1 MVNFVATKV
10 LAFVGGSPAF
20 RSNVV
25 NSAFDTL
32 CAILSFLAVETWT
45 SQTDAYDTFAA
56 MGSAV
61 MYAVSPL
68 IWTYA
73 ISSEVFAMNN
83 FFASLLI
90 YLAVRYL
97 KWKRKNDLFLGAFV
111 CGLALTNQHTII
123 LFEIPL
129 IISVLLCEYRMRSDE
144 IVRTLGQS
152 ASWFLM
158 GLLPYMYLPI
168 STLLQP
174 VDGGG
179 WGDTTSVRGL
189 IRHIRRADYGTFA
202 LYSGNRAGQYVEGLP
217 ERLEAYVSDLC
228 FRQTLG
234 FLIIPFLMLVGVFYG
249 TGQISICSNRRFQ
262 HKRKLSSSSSSP
274 KKNNGTIATFHMIGR
289 VLIGTFTF
297 YMLVFHS
304 LSNLPLSEGLIYGVH
319 ARFWQQPNVIVF
331 MFLSCGTACVTTF
344 LSRHF
349 RIDKS
354 MKKAAVASVFVSSF
368 SRKS

>member
-1 MVNFVATKV
+1 MAIAENSLHSHVDSVWHTLREYANARFRRESHTHTHTHKSQYPLFLMINFIATKG
-10 LAFVGGSPAF
+10 LTFLGGSPAF
-20 RSNVV
+20 RSNLVS
-25 NSAFDTL
+25 SAFDAG
-32 CAILSFLAVETWT
+32 CATLSFLSVEMWT
-45 SQTDAYDTFAA
+45 SQTDVYEPFAA

-90 YLAVRYL
+90 YLSVRYF
-97 KWKRKNDLFLGAFV
+97 KRKSKYDLCLGAFV
-111 CGLALTNQHTII
+111 CGLALTNQHTIV

-129 IISVLLCEYRMRSDE
+129 ILSILLTEYQIRGDQ

-152 ASWFLM
+152 AGCFLV
-158 GLLPYMYLPI
+158 GLLPYVYLPI

-179 WGDTTSVRGL
+179 WGDTTTIQGI

-202 LYSGNRAGQYVEGLP
+202 LYSGNRPGQYVEGLL

-234 FLIIPFLMLVGVFYG
+234 FLVMPVLMLLGILYS
-249 TGQISICSNRRFQ
+249 TGMISLSSHRRIQQRKLNIATSSNKKKRRRLMTTPLCSNR
-262 HKRKLSSSSSSP
+262 
-274 KKNNGTIATFHMIGR
+274 
-289 VLIGTFTF
+289 
-297 YMLVFHS
+297 
-304 LSNLPLSEGLIYGVH
+304 
-319 ARFWQQPNVIVF
+319 
-331 MFLSCGTACVTTF
+331 
-344 LSRHF
+344 
-349 RIDKS
+349 
-354 MKKAAVASVFVSSF
+354 SVVS
-368 SRKS
+368 